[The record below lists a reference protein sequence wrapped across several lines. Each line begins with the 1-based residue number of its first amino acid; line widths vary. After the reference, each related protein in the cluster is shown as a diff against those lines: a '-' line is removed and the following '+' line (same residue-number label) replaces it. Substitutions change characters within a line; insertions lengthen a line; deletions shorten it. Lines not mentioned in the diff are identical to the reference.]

1 MREAADFPSAAPT
14 TTRSER
20 PMNMTRPFQIAAAIS
35 ALLAS
40 GSSWGMSNNTVPAD
54 WRFNSTTTFDGVNFD
69 GVARI
74 IMDNA
79 FVCSGTLLT
88 GGTHLLTA
96 AHCVDGVSSFDVAF
110 GLNNDVATA
119 QRGAAQTWVHPFWT
133 GDLSQG
139 TDIAIIELDNPVVG
153 ILGFNLDT
161 SSAVGRAV
169 LMMGYGT
176 TAIGNSTSAPNWNDW
191 GHGHWG
197 INTFDATGNQFL
209 DAANAMGLPGLG
221 TWSNVHGEEYVADYD
236 GAGDPVR
243 HNTLGRITGLTS
255 DTGGNVESLI
265 AGGDSGGGDFVWTG
279 SEWLVTGVHSWGWQ
293 FCGGRLT
300 TPSSCD
306 FSSRNSSSW
315 GDLMGSTAVYSHVN
329 WIRSIVDPTTV
340 PEPGSLAL
348 LGLGLA
354 GLGLSRRRKA

>member
-1 MREAADFPSAAPT
+1 
-14 TTRSER
+14 
-20 PMNMTRPFQIAAAIS
+20 MNSILRLQIAGLLGALVASTAAS
-35 ALLAS
+35 A
-40 GSSWGMSNNTVPAD
+40 MSNDTAPSN
-54 WRFNSTTTFDGVNFD
+54 WRFNSATTFNGVSFD

-74 IMDNA
+74 IMDNDY
-79 FVCSGTLLT
+79 VCSGTLLT

-96 AHCVDGVSSFDVAF
+96 AHCVDGFSSFAVEF

-119 QRGAAQTWVHPFWT
+119 QRGAGQTWVHPFWT
-133 GDLSQG
+133 GELSQG
-139 TDIAIIELDNPVVG
+139 TDIAIIELDSPVVG

-161 SSAVGRAV
+161 SSAVGKAV

-176 TAIGNSTSAPNWNDW
+176 TAIGGSTAAPNWNDW

-197 INTFDATGNQFL
+197 LNRFDATGNQFL

-236 GAGDPVR
+236 DGSDLR
-243 HNTLGRITGLTS
+243 NTLGRITGLTS
-255 DTGGNVESLI
+255 DTGGQIESI
-265 AGGDSGGGDFVWTG
+265 ISGGDSGGGDFVWTG
-279 SEWLVTGVHSWGWQ
+279 AEWLVTGVHSWGWQ
-293 FCGGRLT
+293 FCGGRLN
-300 TPSSCD
+300 PNCD

-315 GDLMGSTAVYSHVN
+315 GDLMGSTAVYSHVD
-329 WIRSIVDPTTV
+329 WIRSIVSPTPV

>member
-1 MREAADFPSAAPT
+1 
-14 TTRSER
+14 
-20 PMNMTRPFQIAAAIS
+20 MNSILRLQIAGLLGALVASTAAS
-35 ALLAS
+35 A
-40 GSSWGMSNNTVPAD
+40 MSNDTAPSD
-54 WRFNSTTTFDGVNFD
+54 WRFNSATTFNGVSFD

-161 SSAVGRAV
+161 SSAVGKAV

-176 TAIGNSTSAPNWNDW
+176 TTIGGSTTAPNWNDW

-197 INTFDATGNQFL
+197 LNRFDATGNQFL

-236 GAGDPVR
+236 DGSALR
-243 HNTLGRITGLTS
+243 NTLGRITGLTS
-255 DTGGNVESLI
+255 DTGGQVESMI
-265 AGGDSGGGDFVWTG
+265 SGGDSGGGDFVWTG
-279 SEWLVTGVHSWGWQ
+279 AEWLVTGVHSWGWQ
-293 FCGGRLT
+293 FCGGRLN
-300 TPSSCD
+300 PNCD

-315 GDLMGSTAVYSHVN
+315 GDLMGSTAVYSHVD
-329 WIRSIVDPTTV
+329 WIRSIVDPTPV

-354 GLGLSRRRKA
+354 GLGFTRRRKA